1 VRRIVLLRH
10 GRTAHNS
17 EGRIQ
22 GQLDTPLDELGLA
35 QAEALGTVF
44 AADPPAKVVSS
55 DLLRAQATAQA
66 ICAHVGLPLLL
77 DARLRETYFG
87 EWQGLTGDEVG
98 AGWPDEFEAWR
109 RHEGHPVG
117 GETPAEVGERA
128 RQAALDHLVDEGTL
142 LLVTHGGTARALVGM
157 LTELPVDQ
165 WRRLAP
171 LGNTCWSSL
180 IESAFGWRL
189 ERHNAGLGPLT
200 GSPTGATD
208 GSPQHPRA
216 SSRVL

>member
-10 GRTAHNS
+10 GRTASNA

-22 GQLDTPLDELGLA
+22 GQIDTPLDELGLA

-44 AADPPAKVVSS
+44 GADPPAAVVSS
-55 DLLRAQATAQA
+55 DLQRAQMTARA
-66 ICAHVGLPLLL
+66 VCEHVGLPLTL
-77 DARLRETYFG
+77 DERLRETYFG
-87 EWQGLTGDEVG
+87 DWQGLTGDEVA
-98 AGWPDEFEAWR
+98 AGWPVAFEAWR

-117 GETPAEVGERA
+117 GETPVEVGTRA
-128 RQAALDHLVDEGTL
+128 LAAAQEHLVAEGTL

-157 LTELPVDQ
+157 LTELPVEQ

-180 IESAFGWRL
+180 VESAFGWRL

-200 GSPTGATD
+200 GPPTGAR
-208 GSPQHPRA
+208 Q
-216 SSRVL
+216 

>member
-1 VRRIVLLRH
+1 MRRIVLLRH
-10 GRTAHNS
+10 GRTASNA

-22 GQLDTPLDELGLA
+22 GQLNTPLDEMGLA

-55 DLLRAQATAQA
+55 DLLRASTTAQA
-66 ICAHVGLPLLL
+66 VCDHIGLPLLV
-77 DARLRETYFG
+77 DERLRETHFG
-87 EWQGLTGDEVG
+87 AWQGLTGDEVA
-98 AGWPDEFEAWR
+98 AGWPTEYEAWR
-109 RHEGHPVG
+109 RHEGHPVN
-117 GETPAEVGERA
+117 GESPRQVGERA
-128 RQAALDHLVDEGTL
+128 VAVAREHLGEGTL

-165 WRRLAP
+165 WRRLGP

-180 IESAFGWRL
+180 VESAFGWRL

-200 GSPTGATD
+200 GPPTGAYK
-208 GSPQHPRA
+208 R
-216 SSRVL
+216 

>member
-22 GQLDTPLDELGLA
+22 GQLDTPLDELGLV

-44 AADPPAKVVSS
+44 GADPPTAVVSS
-55 DLLRAQATAQA
+55 DLQRAQMTAQA
-66 ICAHVGLPLLL
+66 VCEHVGLRLTL
-77 DARLRETYFG
+77 DERLRETHFG
-87 EWQGLTGDEVG
+87 AWQGLTGDEVA
-98 AGWPDEFEAWR
+98 AGWPAEFEAWR
-109 RHEGHPVG
+109 RHEGHPVD
-117 GETPAEVGERA
+117 GESPVEVGTRA
-128 RQAALDHLVDEGTL
+128 LAAAQEHLVSEGTL

-157 LTELPVDQ
+157 LTELPVEQ

-180 IESAFGWRL
+180 VESSFGWRL

-200 GSPTGATD
+200 GPPTGAR
-208 GSPQHPRA
+208 Q
-216 SSRVL
+216 